1 MKIKTALASAAL
13 ALALVPA
20 GALKADKQAPP
31 APAKPKGFSVPKPK
45 LKEETVKLAKKL
57 MEKSPAVLRY
67 TKEGI
72 RAVRFMNEPQAADYL
87 NAKSDALKLNDK
99 ENSRQEGMRQF
110 LDEKTYRPGLGNFK
124 RKKASAK

>member
-1 MKIKTALASAAL
+1 
-13 ALALVPA
+13 
-20 GALKADKQAPP
+20 
-31 APAKPKGFSVPKPK
+31 
-45 LKEETVKLAKKL
+45 
-57 MEKSPAVLRY
+57 MEKSPTVLRY

-87 NAKSDALKLNDK
+87 NAKSDALKHNDK

-124 RKKASAK
+124 RKKVAAK